1 MSKLAENDISL
12 LEDKVDS
19 FKNEGSRSNHQRVL
33 AIEIFLSMVKA
44 AQKNLSLLKALAE
57 NLDLITQILCT
68 LLKSSNSWEQKKVKK
83 TILSLNIFTNLCKT
97 IVLSKNIDK
106 SILVSSIQKNG
117 KILIDLIEIE
127 CEKDKTMSNLKGK
140 AKEIQ
145 ALV

>member
-57 NLDLITQILCT
+57 NLDLITQILCI

-83 TILSLNIFTNLCKT
+83 TMLSLNIFTKLSKT
-97 IVLSKNIDK
+97 IILSKTLDSNLFKSSIDK
-106 SILVSSIQKNG
+106 K
-117 KILIDLIEIE
+117 
-127 CEKDKTMSNLKGK
+127 
-140 AKEIQ
+140 
-145 ALV
+145 